1 MQSQPSSNLT
11 TPCPSLPVWTSVPTP
26 NTSIATL
33 TTPTEA
39 RKERATTL
47 TFPFGEGHSHPSVA
61 CFRLLTTTVGYSRI
75 DHNVRV
81 TSRVKMFDFVG
92 MESMRRSVL
101 GGPLPGARSVSLHLF
116 PDVDRPD
123 TKRTFF
129 LMSFGQFLDHD
140 LTHTAITKASRD
152 DVCECDTC
160 STRHFRLKATS
171 S

>member
-1 MQSQPSSNLT
+1 ME
-11 TPCPSLPVWTSVPTP
+11 
-26 NTSIATL
+26 I
-33 TTPTEA
+33 
-39 RKERATTL
+39 
-47 TFPFGEGHSHPSVA
+47 
-61 CFRLLTTTVGYSRI
+61 
-75 DHNVRV
+75 
-81 TSRVKMFDFVG
+81 FDLVG

-171 S
+171 SFLACLCLVFDSSNMEDVKCGFDGCETRGSGLESCWPIPVPDEDVDFRYYNRCLKFVRSAEVPPLSCDYSK